1 MVRKRKSGY
10 PEQGGRLEGEIL
22 MKTITLND
30 GNKIPAVGFGV
41 FMIPN
46 DGPTYDAVLAALRAG
61 YRHIDTAAAYFNE
74 SDVGK
79 AVKDSGIPR
88 EEIFITSKL
97 WLQDYGYEA
106 AKRGL
111 ADSLEKLQ
119 MEYVDLYLLHQPYG
133 DVAGAWKALE
143 EAKAQGRIKSIGV
156 SNMTPKI
163 WNEFVPQFETVPAVN
178 QVECNPF
185 FQQRELRKVL
195 EKNDV
200 KIEAYQPLGHGNAS
214 LLSHPV
220 LVGIAEKYG
229 KNAGQVILR
238 FEVQDGLIVLP
249 KSTNPERIAGNLDI
263 FDFELTAEEME
274 QIRALDQGKG
284 HHDPE
289 APGVAEMLLNNY
301 KIHD

>member
-1 MVRKRKSGY
+1 MEMV
-10 PEQGGRLEGEIL
+10 
-22 MKTITLND
+22 TLSD

-41 FMIPN
+41 FLIPN
-46 DGPTYDAVLAALRAG
+46 DGATYEAVTQALKAG
-61 YRHIDTAAAYFNE
+61 YCHIDTAAAYFNE
-74 SDVGK
+74 AEVGK

-106 AKRGL
+106 AKKGL
-111 ADSLEKLQ
+111 ETSLEKLGLD
-119 MEYVDLYLLHQPYG
+119 YVDLYLLHQPYG

-143 EAKAQGRIKSIGV
+143 EAKAEGKIRSIGV

-163 WNEFVPQFETVPAVN
+163 WKEFVPQFATMPAVN

-185 FQQRELRKVL
+185 FQQKELRAL
-195 EKNDV
+195 LAENDV
-200 KIEAYQPLGHGNAS
+200 KIEAYQPLGHGDET
-214 LLSHPV
+214 LLSHPDIV
-220 LVGIAEKYG
+220 KLADKYG
-229 KNAGQVILR
+229 KNPGQIILR

-249 KSTNPERIAGNLDI
+249 KSTNPQRIAGNIDI
-263 FDFELTAEEME
+263 FDFELSDGEMDSLWT
-274 QIRALDQGKG
+274 LDTGKG

>member
-1 MVRKRKSGY
+1 MTS
-10 PEQGGRLEGEIL
+10 
-22 MKTITLND
+22 ITLND

-41 FMIPN
+41 FLIPA
-46 DGPTYDAVLAALRAG
+46 DGPTYDTVLTALKAG

-74 SDVGK
+74 ADVGR
-79 AVKDSGIPR
+79 AVRESGIPR

-97 WLQDYGYEA
+97 WLQDYGYKA
-106 AKRGL
+106 AKKGL
-111 ADSLEKLQ
+111 ETSLEKLG
-119 MEYVDLYLLHQPYG
+119 MDYVDLYLLHQPYG

-143 EAKAQGRIKSIGV
+143 EARAAGKIRSIGV

-163 WNEFVPQFETVPAVN
+163 WKEFVPQFETVPAVN
-178 QVECNPF
+178 QVECHPF
-185 FQQRELRKVL
+185 FQQRELREL
-195 EKNDV
+195 LAGDDI
-200 KIEAYQPLGHGNAS
+200 KIEAYQPLGHGDAS
-214 LLSHPV
+214 LLSHPAITR
-220 LVGIAEKYG
+220 LAEKYG

-263 FDFELTAEEME
+263 FDFALTEDEMDAL
-274 QIRALDQGKG
+274 RALDTGKG

-289 APGVAEMLLNNY
+289 APGVAEMLLQNY

>member
-1 MVRKRKSGY
+1 MEMV
-10 PEQGGRLEGEIL
+10 
-22 MKTITLND
+22 TLND

-41 FMIPN
+41 FLIPN
-46 DGPTYDAVLAALRAG
+46 DGATYEAVTRALKAG

-74 SDVGK
+74 AEVGK
-79 AVKDSGIPR
+79 AVKDSGISR

-106 AKRGL
+106 AKKGL
-111 ADSLEKLQ
+111 ETSLEKLGLD
-119 MEYVDLYLLHQPYG
+119 YVDLYLLHQPYG

-143 EAKAQGRIKSIGV
+143 EAKAEGKIGSIGV

-163 WNEFVPQFETVPAVN
+163 WKEFVPQFATMPAVN

-185 FQQRELRKVL
+185 FQQKELRAFL
-195 EKNDV
+195 AENDV
-200 KIEAYQPLGHGNAS
+200 KIEAYQPLGHGDET
-214 LLSHPV
+214 LLSHPDIV
-220 LVGIAEKYG
+220 KLADKYG
-229 KNAGQVILR
+229 KNPGQIILR

-249 KSTNPERIAGNLDI
+249 KSTNPQRIAGNIDI
-263 FDFELTAEEME
+263 FDFELSDGEMDSL
-274 QIRALDQGKG
+274 RTLDTGKG